1 MKQIQQLSLLFT
13 NEDLKRTA
21 GILSILFVIALL
33 WKDIAAFSWNI
44 WFYNNQVELAAKYC
58 VNKKKPMLHCDG
70 KCYLAKQLKKLEQE
84 EKKNQ
89 PVPKMPLKLKE
100 NVWNADSQ
108 VISAF
113 EANTIEFLSGKTNS
127 FFYKNRE
134 LNSFSGSVFHPPA
147 VG

>member
-1 MKQIQQLSLLFT
+1 MKLIRQHFLRFI

-21 GILSILFVIALL
+21 GILSILFAITLL

-44 WFYNNQVELAAKYC
+44 WFYNNQIELAAKYC
-58 VNKKKPMLHCDG
+58 VNKKKPMLHCNG
-70 KCYLAKQLKKLEQE
+70 KCYLAKQLQKLEQE

-100 NVWNADSQ
+100 NVWNIDSQ
-108 VISAF
+108 MISSF
-113 EANTIEFLSGKTNS
+113 ETLEFFTLERSVS
-127 FFYKNRE
+127 FFYQNRE
-134 LNSFSGSVFHPPA
+134 LISFSNTTFHPPA

>member
-1 MKQIQQLSLLFT
+1 M
-13 NEDLKRTA
+13 
-21 GILSILFVIALL
+21 SILFVIALL
-33 WKDIAAFSWNI
+33 WKDVAAFSWNI

-89 PVPKMPLKLKE
+89 PVPKMPFKLKE
-100 NVWNADSQ
+100 NVWNSDSQ
-108 VISAF
+108 IIASFEVHPIAVLSKRSA
-113 EANTIEFLSGKTNS
+113 I
-127 FFYKNRE
+127 FFYSNTE

-147 VG
+147 LG

>member
-1 MKQIQQLSLLFT
+1 M
-13 NEDLKRTA
+13 
-21 GILSILFVIALL
+21 SIVFVIALL
-33 WKDIAAFSWNI
+33 WKDIAAFSWNV
-44 WFYNNQVELAAKYC
+44 WFYRNQVELAEKYC

-100 NVWNADSQ
+100 NVWNSDSQ
-108 VISAF
+108 VITAF
-113 EANTIEFLSGKTNS
+113 EKNS
-127 FFYKNRE
+127 VSSVEKSELFFYQNRE
-134 LNSFSGSVFHPPA
+134 LASFSSSTFHPPA

>member
-1 MKQIQQLSLLFT
+1 LSLIF
-13 NEDLKRTA
+13 
-21 GILSILFVIALL
+21 IIALL
-33 WKDIAAFSWNI
+33 WKDIAAFSWNV

-100 NVWNADSQ
+100 NVWDSNSQ
-108 VISAF
+108 VITSF
-113 EANTIEFLSGKTNS
+113 QKVEILSSEKSTV
-127 FFYKNRE
+127 FFYQIRE
-134 LNSFSGSVFHPPA
+134 LISFSSSTFHPPA
-147 VG
+147 IA

>member
-1 MKQIQQLSLLFT
+1 
-13 NEDLKRTA
+13 
-21 GILSILFVIALL
+21 VIALL

-100 NVWNADSQ
+100 NSWNSTSQ
-108 VISAF
+108 VIATFEKQEIFPVEESAY
-113 EANTIEFLSGKTNS
+113 
-127 FFYKNRE
+127 FFYKTSE
-134 LNSFSGSVFHPPA
+134 LSSFSVDTFHPPA
-147 VG
+147 FG

>member
-1 MKQIQQLSLLFT
+1 M
-13 NEDLKRTA
+13 
-21 GILSILFVIALL
+21 SIIFVMALL
-33 WKDIAAFSWNI
+33 WKDIAAFSWNV

-100 NVWNADSQ
+100 NVWNLNSRILAS
-108 VISAF
+108 F
-113 EANTIEFLSGKTNS
+113 ETNS
-127 FFYKNRE
+127 IELLSEKTTTFFYQNTK

>member
-1 MKQIQQLSLLFT
+1 M
-13 NEDLKRTA
+13 KRTA
-21 GILSILFVIALL
+21 GILSIVFVIALL
-33 WKDIAAFSWNI
+33 WKDIAAFSWNV

-108 VISAF
+108 KPVPFENLFISSLKETAV
-113 EANTIEFLSGKTNS
+113 
-127 FFYKNRE
+127 FFYQNQK
-134 LNSFSGSVFHPPA
+134 LISFSGSVFHPPA
-147 VG
+147 IVG

>member
-1 MKQIQQLSLLFT
+1 M
-13 NEDLKRTA
+13 
-21 GILSILFVIALL
+21 SIVFVMGLL
-33 WKDIAAFSWNI
+33 WKDIAAFSWNV

-100 NVWNADSQ
+100 NVWNSDSQ
-108 VISAF
+108 VITAF
-113 EANTIEFLSGKTNS
+113 EANTIDILSKKTTV
-127 FFYKNRE
+127 FFYQNTE

>member
-1 MKQIQQLSLLFT
+1 
-13 NEDLKRTA
+13 LKRAA

-33 WKDIAAFSWNI
+33 WKDIAAFSWNV

-100 NVWNADSQ
+100 NVWNSDSQ
-108 VISAF
+108 NIAPF
-113 EANTIEFLSGKTNS
+113 EVNSIEFLSEKTNT
-127 FFYKNRE
+127 FFYQNTE
-134 LNSFSGSVFHPPA
+134 LNSFSDSVFHPPT